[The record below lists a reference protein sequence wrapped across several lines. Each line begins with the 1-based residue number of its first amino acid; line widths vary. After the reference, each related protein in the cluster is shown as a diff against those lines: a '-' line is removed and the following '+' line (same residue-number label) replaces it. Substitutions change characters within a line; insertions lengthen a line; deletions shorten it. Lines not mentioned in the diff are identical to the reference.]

1 MKAEL
6 NELITR
12 IGPGTPCG
20 DLMRRYWQPV
30 ALVDEFNPALDPAM
44 GVRPVKAV
52 RLLGQ
57 DFVLFKNTDGTLRPA
72 RPRLPAPRGRP
83 LLSAATRAT
92 ACAAPSTAGSSTPP
106 AAAPTPPPSPPA
118 APCASASGSA
128 ATRWWKKPA
137 CCSAGL
143 GPKTCRPR
151 PSRRSTALPRRPRTA
166 LPSRACGTATG
177 CRPSR
182 WASTR
187 RMRRFCT
194 ASSSTNRWKKATAA
208 SSAAPAWASSMASA
222 CP

>member
-1 MKAEL
+1 MKAEQ

-57 DFVLFKNTDGTLRPA
+57 DLVLFKNADGSFGLLDRDCPHRGADLAFGRNEGDGLRCPFHGWKFDAAGRCPTPRPSPRAA
-72 RPRLPAPRGRP
+72 RCASASS
-83 LLSAATRAT
+83 SAATR
-92 ACAAPSTAGSSTPP
+92 CW
-106 AAAPTPPPSPPA
+106 
-118 APCASASGSA
+118 
-128 ATRWWKKPA
+128 RRPA
-137 CCSAGL
+137 CCSAGA
-143 GPKTCRPR
+143 PKTCRPR
-151 PSRRSTALPRRPRTA
+151 PSPRSTALPRRPRTA

-177 CRPSR
+177 CRPLR

-187 RMRRFCT
+187 RMRPSCT
-194 ASSSTNRWKKATAA
+194 ASSSTSRWKKATAA
-208 SSAAPAWASSMASA
+208 SSAAPAWASSTASA